1 MQKSVLGAGR
11 EKCLR
16 SISIWTNMSD
26 LSTYED
32 GQEVKKS
39 PRKQNTYIVKLWI
52 ALGCFWNLFLKLP
65 FLFKTP
71 CRKPF
76 LPGRNQRNRGISWR
90 GGRAGEG
97 TQICVSFSLGCF
109 CWQQL
114 GKLNYPCDSLQT
126 ACTVI
131 AKTRECSYFAGF
143 CCAW

>member
-1 MQKSVLGAGR
+1 MFKKYLYL
-11 EKCLR
+11 KK
-16 SISIWTNMSD
+16 
-26 LSTYED
+26 
-32 GQEVKKS
+32 QEWFIYLWRWQGKKKS
-39 PRKQNTYIVKLWI
+39 PRKQNTFIAKLWI
-52 ALGCFWNLFLKLP
+52 ALGYFWNLFLKLP

-76 LPGRNQRNRGISWR
+76 FQAETRGIRGISWW

-114 GKLNYPCDSLQT
+114 RKLKYPCDSLQT
-126 ACTVI
+126 ACTAI
-131 AKTRECSYFAGF
+131 AKTRECSYLAVF